1 MTEIKLGYFSPKE
14 LGQAI
19 RSERKALGRTQQ
31 WVAEK
36 CRIRAATVS
45 DLENGKNVEFFTVM
59 AVLSSL
65 GKGLQIVD
73 RHVDLDQLKGLFDE
87 EDQ

>member
-1 MTEIKLGYFSPKE
+1 MTEIKLGYFSQKE
-14 LGQAI
+14 LGKAI
-19 RSERKALGRTQQ
+19 RAERKALGRTQL

-36 CRIRAATVS
+36 CRIRPATIS

-59 AVLSSL
+59 AVLSVL

-73 RHVDLDQLKGLFDE
+73 RQIDLDRLAGVFDE
-87 EDQ
+87 DD